1 MITHTRTASLRQD
14 PSNACKQP
22 DERQFEPLHL
32 EENIL
37 LVLVYASKYATKY
50 KVHGVKQVLGRTS
63 RGVAGATT
71 AAADLSPEG
80 MLFGSCG

>member
-22 DERQFEPLHL
+22 DERQFEP
-32 EENIL
+32 L